1 MKIRPM
7 ELSELDLIAEHL
19 GRTFAADPSLGWVVR
34 NSRDPEGLIA
44 AFYSIV
50 TAELTAIGHID
61 TAWDGD
67 EYLGSAIW
75 MPPGAKLP
83 RSVLSKAIRL
93 VPRVGRA
100 WLSLIRYLQAASTV
114 KLPFPAWYLS
124 VIAVEE
130 SARGRGVG
138 SALLDAGLSRIG
150 GEAARLEATSER
162 AAKLYESRGF
172 IRLGELTT
180 PVPAPEINMWRP
192 GQH

>member
-1 MKIRPM
+1 MRIRPM
-7 ELSELDLIAEHL
+7 EPSELDLIAEHL
-19 GRTFAADPSLGWVVR
+19 GRTFAADPSVGWVIR
-34 NSRDPEGLIA
+34 SSRDPEGLLTALYSIIA
-44 AFYSIV
+44 AEVMSI
-50 TAELTAIGHID
+50 GRID

-75 MPPGAKLP
+75 MPPGVKLP

-93 VPRVGRA
+93 VPQVGRA
-100 WLSLIRYLQAASTV
+100 WPSLIRYMQAANAV

-138 SALLDAGLSRIG
+138 SALLDAGLSRIR

-162 AAKLYESRGF
+162 AASLYQSRGF
-172 IRLGELTT
+172 VRLGEVKT
-180 PVPAPEINMWRP
+180 PAPSPEIIMWRP
-192 GQH
+192 AER